1 MLYSIIKKMLVVTG
15 LLAASTTL
23 LLSVTNTAVAACPA
37 ATVADMK
44 GVKAG
49 KYPPVS
55 YTHLTLPTKRIV

>member
-15 LLAASTTL
+15 VFAASATL

-44 GVKAG
+44 L
-49 KYPPVS
+49 S
-55 YTHLTLPTKRIV
+55 LIHI